1 MRDVQVCR
9 QTWFTTVLQIAA
21 AAVSLVLLPVGS
33 TYGDDRLDS
42 VVAGRAVFF
51 HRCVVCHEPPSL
63 VGLTKEEL
71 SSYDA
76 SLPASPDELTSRGP
90 PLSGLIGRP
99 AGSQPGFEYSDALKE
114 VNFAWTSDRLRQF
127 LLKPSAFIPGNL
139 MRFNGLKREGEMEH
153 LIAYLEA
160 TTTAADPL

>member
-1 MRDVQVCR
+1 MA
-9 QTWFTTVLQIAA
+9 TV
-21 AAVSLVLLPVGS
+21 VSFFLLLAGS
-33 TYGDDRLDS
+33 ACGDDRMDF

-51 HRCVVCHEPPSL
+51 HRCVVCHQPPSF

-90 PLSGLIGRP
+90 PLSGLIGRA
-99 AGSQPGFEYSDALKE
+99 AGSQQGFEYSDALKE

-139 MRFNGLKREGEMEH
+139 MRFNGLKREGEMED

-160 TTTAADPL
+160 TTTGPDPL